1 MLKLRLA
8 EDIMGKN
15 IYERLAGGDKM
26 IRIKDIAK
34 EAGVSATTV
43 SNVIH
48 GNTRKVSKE
57 TIEKIQK
64 LLEKYS
70 YIPSMGAV
78 MLAGNSSHLIGVLI
92 GGRKT
97 KIEHSIFVDEMIR
110 ELEYQLYK
118 RNYYMI
124 VHYTDSVNESLKFA
138 ATWAVEGLITLTIS
152 EDDTW
157 EIYKKC
163 NVPLVSVDVYYQDG
177 HEVPNVGTADYKGG
191 YLMGEYL
198 LRQGLQ
204 RITFFSDNDVGV
216 DNQRWKGLEAACRDG
231 GYPLEKARHIL
242 LNECKAERRN
252 FYREHMERIA
262 RESDALFYASDY
274 YAMEGI
280 VLLNSI
286 GLSVPED
293 ISVAGF
299 DDSEFA
305 RMSCPELTTI
315 HQSIKQKAV
324 ATAEKMFCYLRG
336 DKNVL
341 MCEELPVSLK
351 IRESV
356 KMNKKEE

>member
-1 MLKLRLA
+1 
-8 EDIMGKN
+8 
-15 IYERLAGGDKM
+15 M

-92 GGRKT
+92 GGRKA

-138 ATWAVEGLITLTIS
+138 ATWAVEGLITLTIP
-152 EDDTW
+152 EDDIW

-163 NVPLVSVDVYYQDG
+163 NVPLVSVDVYYQEG
-177 HEVPNVGTADYKGG
+177 HDVPNVGTADYKGG

-198 LRQGLQ
+198 LQQGLE
-204 RITFFSDNDVGV
+204 RITFLSDNDIGV
-216 DNQRWKGLEAACRDG
+216 DNRRWKGLEAACRDG
-231 GYPLEKARHIL
+231 GYPLKKVRHVL
-242 LNECKAERRN
+242 LDESKEERRN
-252 FYREHMERIA
+252 FYRDHMKRIV
-262 RESDALFYASDY
+262 RESDVLFYASDY

-280 VLLNSI
+280 VLLNSL
-286 GLSVPED
+286 GFSVPKH
-293 ISVAGF
+293 ISVVGF

-305 RMSCPELTTI
+305 RMSCPELTTV
-315 HQSIKQKAV
+315 HQSIRQKAV

-336 DKNVL
+336 DRNIL
-341 MCEELPVSLK
+341 PCEELPVYLVT
-351 IRESV
+351 RDSV
-356 KMNKKEE
+356 KIDKNKET